1 MRNTDKNSNQLKF
14 KRILQAAFNLFSEH
28 GFENISM
35 EQIAQN
41 SNLTRRTIYSYF
53 KNKEE
58 IFLVL
63 HIEGLKERISCL
75 PQICNT
81 DKSGLEILK
90 EFGERYLA
98 FYKNNPGYLEM
109 QLYLEYKAYRIMDES
124 SIEYQRFQNENDQLS
139 ESVLNLF
146 KRGIADGSIRSDL
159 NIDYYFDYYAVN
171 LRSLASQVITGYKE
185 ENYYLNYLAEFMK
198 MISSKQ

>member
-1 MRNTDKNSNQLKF
+1 MRNIDKNSNQLKF
-14 KRILQAAFNLFSEH
+14 KRILQAALNLFSEQ

-75 PQICNT
+75 SQICNN

-90 EFGERYLA
+90 EFGERYLD

-109 QLYLEYKAYRIMDES
+109 QLYLEYKAYRIVDES

-139 ESVLNLF
+139 GSVIDLF
-146 KRGIADGSIRSDL
+146 KRGIADGSIRNDL

-185 ENYYLNYLAEFMK
+185 ENYYFNYLSEFMK
-198 MISSKQ
+198 MISSIN